1 VASRRSYCIVGIA
14 GRLTEPVIAQFLA
27 PKFIVLYVFVASAL
41 YVHLRGRVRH
51 KLTKQLADHS
61 TIMAPYNTL
70 MYLFSAVPARPILDP
85 RSLPE
90 LDVLRDNWQTI
101 RDEALSLLDD
111 GHIRAATG
119 HNDLG
124 FNSFFKNG
132 WKRFYV
138 KWYGE
143 PLPSAQ
149 AACPKTVALV
159 QSLPTVNAA
168 MFALLPPGGKLNRHR
183 DPFAGSLRYH
193 LGLVT
198 PNADTC
204 HITVDGESYYWR
216 DGEPVMFDETFI
228 HTAENRSD
236 VTRIILFCDVERPL
250 RTRLVRAL
258 NHFVKTTLIRES
270 QTENVP
276 GDRVGLLN
284 HIFNAVYRVRL
295 IGKAIKRRSRVAHY
309 TLKWLIFG
317 GLLYLIFR

>member
-1 VASRRSYCIVGIA
+1 MLSA
-14 GRLTEPVIAQFLA
+14 LLA
-27 PKFIVLYVFVASAL
+27 PKFILLYVYIASTM
-41 YVHLRGRVRH
+41 YVHYRGRVRH
-51 KLTKQLADHS
+51 GFFRQVTDHS
-61 TIMAPYNTL
+61 TLMAPYNAL
-70 MYLFSAVPARPILDP
+70 MYLFSAVPNRPYVEI
-85 RSLPE
+85 SGFPE
-90 LDVLRDNWQTI
+90 LAPLAENWQAI
-101 RDEALSLLDD
+101 RREAQQLLDS
-111 GHIRAATG
+111 GRIRSAATY
-119 HNDLG
+119 NDLG
-124 FNSFFKNG
+124 FNSFFKTG

-138 KWYGE
+138 KWYDE
-143 PLPSAQ
+143 PLPSAKSL
-149 AACPKTVALV
+149 CPRTAELV
-159 QSLPTVNAA
+159 ESIPGINAA
-168 MFALLPPGGKLNRHR
+168 MFALLPPRTKLGAHR

-198 PNADTC
+198 PNSDLC
-204 HITVDGESYYWR
+204 RIVVDGEPYVWR

-228 HTAENRSD
+228 HIAENRSD
-236 VTRIILFCDVERPL
+236 VTRIILFCDIERPL

>member
-1 VASRRSYCIVGIA
+1 MLSA
-14 GRLTEPVIAQFLA
+14 LLA
-27 PKFIVLYVFVASAL
+27 PKFILLYVYIASTM
-41 YVHLRGRVRH
+41 YVHYRGRVRH
-51 KLTKQLADHS
+51 GFFRQVTDHS
-61 TIMAPYNTL
+61 TLMAPYNAL
-70 MYLFSAVPARPILDP
+70 MYLFSAVPNRPYVEI
-85 RSLPE
+85 SGFPE
-90 LDVLRDNWQTI
+90 LAPLAENWQTI
-101 RDEALSLLDD
+101 RREAQQLLDS
-111 GHIRAATG
+111 GRIRSAATY
-119 HNDLG
+119 NDLG
-124 FNSFFKNG
+124 FNSFFKTG

-138 KWYGE
+138 KWYDE
-143 PLPSAQ
+143 PLPSAKSL
-149 AACPKTVALV
+149 CPRTAELV
-159 QSLPTVNAA
+159 ESIPGINAA
-168 MFALLPPGGKLNRHR
+168 MFALLPPRTKLGAHR

-198 PNADTC
+198 PNSDLC
-204 HITVDGESYYWR
+204 RIVVDGEPYVWR

-228 HTAENRSD
+228 HIAENRSD
-236 VTRIILFCDVERPL
+236 VTRIILFCDIERPL

>member
-1 VASRRSYCIVGIA
+1 
-14 GRLTEPVIAQFLA
+14 
-27 PKFIVLYVFVASAL
+27 
-41 YVHLRGRVRH
+41 VRH
-51 KLTKQLADHS
+51 GFFRQVTDHS
-61 TIMAPYNTL
+61 TLMAPYNAL
-70 MYLFSAVPARPILDP
+70 MYLFSAVPNRPYVEI
-85 RSLPE
+85 SGFPE
-90 LDVLRDNWQTI
+90 LAPLAENWQTI
-101 RDEALSLLDD
+101 RREAQQLLDS
-111 GHIRAATG
+111 GRIRSAATY
-119 HNDLG
+119 NDLG
-124 FNSFFKNG
+124 FNSFFKTG

-138 KWYGE
+138 KWYDE
-143 PLPSAQ
+143 PLPSAKSL
-149 AACPKTVALV
+149 CPRTVELV
-159 QSLPTVNAA
+159 ESIPGINAA
-168 MFALLPPGGKLNRHR
+168 MFALLPPRTKLGAHR

-198 PNADTC
+198 PNSDLC
-204 HITVDGESYYWR
+204 RIVVDGEPYVWR

-228 HTAENRSD
+228 HIAENRSD
-236 VTRIILFCDVERPL
+236 VTRIILFCDIERPL

-317 GLLYLIFR
+317 GLLYLIYR

>member
-1 VASRRSYCIVGIA
+1 MLSA
-14 GRLTEPVIAQFLA
+14 LLA
-27 PKFIVLYVFVASAL
+27 PKFILLYVYIASTM
-41 YVHLRGRVRH
+41 YVHYRGRVRH
-51 KLTKQLADHS
+51 GFFRQVTDHS
-61 TIMAPYNTL
+61 TLMAPYNAL
-70 MYLFSAVPARPILDP
+70 MYLFSAVPNRPYVEI
-85 RSLPE
+85 SGFPE
-90 LDVLRDNWQTI
+90 LAPLAENWQTI
-101 RDEALSLLDD
+101 RCEAQQLLDS
-111 GHIRAATG
+111 GRIRSAATY
-119 HNDLG
+119 NDLG
-124 FNSFFKNG
+124 FNSFFKTG

-138 KWYGE
+138 KWYDE
-143 PLPSAQ
+143 PLPSAKSL
-149 AACPKTVALV
+149 CPRTAELV
-159 QSLPTVNAA
+159 ESIPGINAA
-168 MFALLPPGGKLNRHR
+168 MFALLPPRTKLGAHR

-198 PNADTC
+198 PNSDLC
-204 HITVDGESYYWR
+204 RIVVDGEPYVWR

-228 HTAENRSD
+228 HIAENRSD
-236 VTRIILFCDVERPL
+236 VTRIILFCDIERPL